1 MSEAP
6 DRNLAM
12 ELVRVTEAAAVA
24 ASRWQGRGDK
34 NAVDQAAVDAMRAIL
49 STVEMD
55 GIVVIGEGEK
65 DEAPMLYNGERVGNG
80 NKPEVDVAVDPV
92 DGTTL
97 TARGSDGALAVIA
110 LASRGS
116 MFSPGSLV
124 YMDKIAV
131 GEEAAGTVDIEAPV
145 AHNIAQVAKARGK
158 GVGDVTVMLLD
169 RPRNESIIA
178 EVRTVG
184 ARCALI
190 TDGDIAGAIATAK
203 ADSGIDM
210 LLGIGGSPEAV
221 TAACAMKALGG
232 ELQCKIWPRSD
243 EERQYA
249 ADNNIDLTQVLMTHD
264 LVSSDDTF
272 FAATGVTPSA
282 LLKGIQLHGITARTH
297 SVVMRSRT
305 GTVRFVEAIH
315 RFDRVKS
322 L

>member
-1 MSEAP
+1 MGEAP

-131 GEEAAGTVDIEAPV
+131 GEEAAGTVDIEAPI

-232 ELQCKIWPRSD
+232 ELQCKIWPRGD
-243 EERQYA
+243 EERHYA

>member
-243 EERQYA
+243 EERHYA